1 MCYQC
6 LFNSNNFPIS
16 AVLMEV
22 CAVWSA
28 NLVQNLTA
36 LMRVHV
42 LLLTSV
48 FGLLV
53 NDRRLTAV
61 L

>member
-1 MCYQC
+1 
-6 LFNSNNFPIS
+6 
-16 AVLMEV
+16 MEV